1 MEINPD
7 FHYSQVERA
16 NERSNLCLE
25 LLKNIHKVTVIFQN
39 GGSERMKTAQERKRQ
54 IHDGNRKGSL
64 TCCEK

>member
-7 FHYSQVERA
+7 FHYSQEERA

-39 GGSERMKTAQERKRQ
+39 GGSERMKAAPERKRLQ
-54 IHDGNRKGSL
+54 DGNRKGSL
-64 TCCEK
+64 TCREK